1 MIKGVVNAR
10 REATISLVVRGPNA
24 QEEELEAVIDTG
36 FTGFLTLPPS
46 LIVSLGLPW
55 RGQAQAEL
63 GDGSLHQFDVYM
75 ATVLWDGQAWTVE
88 TDAADTA
95 PLVGVGLLYGYDV
108 RFQMVEG
115 GTVTIEA
122 LPYQ

>member
-1 MIKGVVNAR
+1 
-10 REATISLVVRGPNA
+10 
-24 QEEELEAVIDTG
+24 
-36 FTGFLTLPPS
+36 
-46 LIVSLGLPW
+46 
-55 RGQAQAEL
+55 
-63 GDGSLHQFDVYM
+63 M
-75 ATVLWDGQAWTVE
+75 ATVIWDGQARTVE